1 MLIKAT
7 DGTGEAK
14 ELLSERRPPEYGY
27 GWSSDGKY
35 LVFHRGGTDATRS
48 NIWYLQRKEDKAEYE
63 AFPFLE
69 TPADE
74 GGAAFSP
81 DARFLAYSS
90 NESGRYEVYVQP
102 FPEGAGKWGVSIG
115 GGRRPRWRGDGKEL
129 FYMEGETLVAVS
141 VATTANFS
149 VGQAKRLFEDS
160 GLRLGRGFDV
170 SAAGQRFVVVETVKE
185 PDPPTIRVVQNWYE
199 QFRAQQADK

>member
-1 MLIKAT
+1 MSSRFRRVRAN
-7 DGTGEAK
+7 GEYRSGA
-14 ELLSERRPPEYGY
+14 
-27 GWSSDGKY
+27 
-35 LVFHRGGTDATRS
+35 GGGR
-48 NIWYLQRKEDKAEYE
+48 
-63 AFPFLE
+63 
-69 TPADE
+69 
-74 GGAAFSP
+74 GGAAT
-81 DARFLAYSS
+81 AK
-90 NESGRYEVYVQP
+90 N
-102 FPEGAGKWGVSIG
+102 
-115 GGRRPRWRGDGKEL
+115 

-170 SAAGQRFVVVETVKE
+170 SADGQRFVVVETVKE